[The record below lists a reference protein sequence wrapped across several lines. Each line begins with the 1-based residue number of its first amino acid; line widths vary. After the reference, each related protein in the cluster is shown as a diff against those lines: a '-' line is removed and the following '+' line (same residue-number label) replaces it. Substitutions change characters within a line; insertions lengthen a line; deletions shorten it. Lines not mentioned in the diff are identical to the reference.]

1 MLSKDKKGEQRM
13 KRNKVEFFEDAKI
26 RAIIYLLGIGGV
38 YQYAS
43 DLPKEKI
50 FKIIPRH
57 SELS

>member
-1 MLSKDKKGEQRM
+1 M
-13 KRNKVEFFEDAKI
+13 KRSKEEFFEDAKT

-50 FKIIPRH
+50 FKIIPHH
-57 SELS
+57 SKLS